1 MFKTNFFSHLLNKL
15 CNLSNYRRHAP
26 CSQSTFYPQ
35 WQFTTSQ
42 RHERASVACLLTRI
56 KANNNQ
62 STRSRELLNLALI
75 HKVKE
80 IVERTLH
87 KRYCC
92 WLDLLNRNQTP
103 LQEPLASLLQ
113 PLNIHAIKDLA
124 LLRNLPNSDLINLL
138 NKINME
144 LHKYDSR
151 SH

>member
-1 MFKTNFFSHLLNKL
+1 MFKTNYFSHLLNKL
-15 CNLSNYRRHAP
+15 TKLFSYRQQAQR
-26 CSQSTFYPQ
+26 SQSTHHQ
-35 WQFTTSQ
+35 WQFTTIQ
-42 RHERASVACLLTRI
+42 RHERASVACMLARI
-56 KANNNQ
+56 KANY
-62 STRSRELLNLALI
+62 SHSKKSRELLNLALTR
-75 HKVKE
+75 KVKE
-80 IVERTLH
+80 IVEKTLH
-87 KRYCC
+87 KKYCS
-92 WLDLLNRNQTP
+92 WLDLLSGNQTP